1 MDLSERIG
9 RLADVFAGTAQRGEA
24 MPAHKC
30 RAVARVLEGYMRQV
44 ECMEVATLA
53 PHARAGLSVVRE
65 ACDG

>member
-1 MDLSERIG
+1 MDLSEKVR
-9 RLADVFAGTAQRGEA
+9 RLADIFDAKALRNKPMSARQ
-24 MPAHKC
+24 C
-30 RAVARVLEGYMRQV
+30 QLVAIVLDSYAESI